1 MSESTPEEKLVR
13 IAMSVNEID
22 AERLKHAAVTAGM
35 PAAVLMRTLVLHG
48 LAHMDDPAIA
58 EVVAEA
64 AQAERRRRRE
74 AASKGGKTK
83 KE

>member
-1 MSESTPEEKLVR
+1 MTESTPEETLVR

-22 AERLKHAAVTAGM
+22 AERVKRAADAAKM
-35 PAAVLMRTLVLHG
+35 PKAVLMRTLVLYG
-48 LAHMDDPAIA
+48 LDHLDDPAIA

-74 AASKGGKTK
+74 AASKGGRNK